1 VLTFLNEL
9 KESSSSKA
17 FGSKAGQL
25 IERIERVC
33 PPAPVFDDGQG
44 IVVVCGGG
52 VLPQTFADKYAN
64 TNKVCASNL
73 LLSDG
78 KVETGHKIAIVTLNA
93 VSYFKFLL
101 K

>member
-1 VLTFLNEL
+1 MW
-9 KESSSSKA
+9 
-17 FGSKAGQL
+17 
-25 IERIERVC
+25 
-33 PPAPVFDDGQG
+33 
-44 IVVVCGGG
+44 GGG
-52 VLPQTFADKYAN
+52 VLLPQTLVDKYAN

-78 KVETGHKIAIVTLNA
+78 KVETGHKVAIVTLNA